1 MPANIKTKFQHHWQ
15 LSTVFAALF
24 IFLGEHAHATVS
36 LFERS
41 SVADSSRQITPA
53 LIPDSTLQS
62 EKFLLANNHDV
73 NTSNAAETFTTDGQ
87 QSSEPQG
94 TEISEGTS
102 DGQQSSEPQG
112 TDISEGTS
120 GGQQSSEPQGTEISE
135 GTSDGVSKDNK
146 SKKLITQE
154 FNEVG
159 KAYKEKRFRDAFKGF
174 LRLASENDFPEA
186 QFNLAVMLKL
196 GQGTLQNFGEA
207 YKWCVLAE
215 LNGLEKAK
223 KYQERLKDLL
233 TETRHAA
240 LHKEIA
246 TLLEGKIYKGSGKHI
261 VQLSEWLLR
270 EPFDNTKNRERALV
284 WALVGSALEIEKTY
298 KLRDELVDGLEPEK
312 IEKIQKDAK
321 KIFEDQK
328 FRDAFKNL

>member
-223 KYQERLKDLL
+223 KYEERLKDLL
-233 TETRHAA
+233 TEKRHAA
-240 LHKEIA
+240 LHKEVA
-246 TLLEGKIYKGSGKHI
+246 TLLESKIYKGSGKHI

>member
-15 LSTVFAALF
+15 LSTFFAALF

-36 LFERS
+36 LLERS
-41 SVADSSRQITPA
+41 SIADSPRQITPA
-53 LIPDSTLQS
+53 LIPDSTLHS

-112 TDISEGTS
+112 TEISEGTS
-120 GGQQSSEPQGTEISE
+120 DGQQSSEPQGTEISE

-174 LRLASENDFPEA
+174 LRLASEHDFPEA

-223 KYQERLKDLL
+223 KYEERLKDLL

-240 LHKEIA
+240 LHKEVA
-246 TLLEGKIYKGSGKHI
+246 TLLESKIYKGSGKHI

-284 WALVGSALEIEKTY
+284 WALVGSA
-298 KLRDELVDGLEPEK
+298 
-312 IEKIQKDAK
+312 
-321 KIFEDQK
+321 
-328 FRDAFKNL
+328 